1 MPVDAIPKALATP
14 IRLRGTVQYGC
25 SFLVISLGILFM
37 FILLCIFFF
46 QVHLLK
52 TENSISKS
60 NRESWATKQI
70 RNTTTFAV
78 QGLFR

>member
-37 FILLCIFFF
+37 FILLCIFF

-60 NRESWATKQI
+60 NRESLATKQI

>member
-37 FILLCIFFF
+37 FILLCNFFPGAF
-46 QVHLLK
+46 VK
-52 TENSISKS
+52 N
-60 NRESWATKQI
+60 
-70 RNTTTFAV
+70 
-78 QGLFR
+78 